1 MKYFDEIIGAM
12 DMLAQHPKTLFVG
25 QSVVWP
31 GHALFK
37 TLINVPENKR
47 LELPVM
53 EEFQMGFSTG
63 LALEGWIPISI
74 FPRWDFLI
82 VGTNQL
88 VNHLDKIPI
97 ISNGTMRPKVII
109 RTTVGSVRPF
119 NSGLQHSQ
127 DHTEA
132 FKKMLKT
139 VEILDIHEVEEILP
153 AYTKALNRDDG
164 FSTILV
170 EHMDYYNEK

>member
-1 MKYFDEIIGAM
+1 MKYFEEVTKAM
-12 DMLAQHPKTLFVG
+12 DILAAHPKTIFVG
-25 QSVVWP
+25 QSVRVL
-31 GHALFK
+31 GHALFV
-37 TLINVPENKR
+37 TLKNVPMEKR
-47 LELPVM
+47 IELPVM
-53 EEFQMGFSTG
+53 EEFQMGFATG

-82 VGTNQL
+82 VGASQL

-97 ISNGTMRPKVII
+97 ISKGTMRPKVII
-109 RTTVGSVRPF
+109 RTTVGSVRPL

-132 FKKMLKT
+132 FKKMLHT
-139 VEILDIHEVEEILP
+139 VEIIDIHETEEIVP
-153 AYTKALNRDDG
+153 AYEKALNREDG
-164 FSTILV
+164 LSTLLV